1 MNNISSNEV
10 EDFLRRFRRGLA
22 ALPAD
27 IREDLVS
34 EAHSH
39 IQDRLTQG
47 KLDLAS
53 AFGSPEAYA
62 SRFLTEDAFQS
73 AVTRDRPWQLV
84 SVLLSKAR
92 SSALVVFAVLPL
104 AVIEIMAVALLVV
117 GVFKPFSRDHI
128 GLFLHADGTFGVL
141 GWISNPGSMREVL
154 GYSAM
159 PIFIFGGLLLFWVS
173 NRLLLRV
180 ARSELAGIRHTR

>member
-1 MNNISSNEV
+1 MNNMSSNEV
-10 EDFLRRFRRGLA
+10 EDFLSRFRRGLA

-34 EAHSH
+34 EVRSH

-62 SRFLTEDAFQS
+62 SRFLTEDAFQT

-92 SSALVVFAVLPL
+92 SSALVVDETLITRKQAKLRH
-104 AVIEIMAVALLVV
+104 
-117 GVFKPFSRDHI
+117 RDH
-128 GLFLHADGTFGVL
+128 
-141 GWISNPGSMREVL
+141 
-154 GYSAM
+154 
-159 PIFIFGGLLLFWVS
+159 
-173 NRLLLRV
+173 
-180 ARSELAGIRHTR
+180 